1 MPKIC
6 DLIAEKAKAG
16 EDWVSYEFFPPRTE
30 QGVKNLVAR
39 FERMK
44 NARQPL
50 FCDMTWG
57 AGGTTS
63 ELTMDLTLKMKA
75 MGLEPNMHLT
85 CTNVERK
92 DVVKAL
98 QTCKDNDVRN
108 IVALRGD
115 PPHGRTLDAGCS
127 FRCQCRART
136 AHVH

>member
-44 NARQPL
+44 NARAPL

-57 AGGTTS
+57 AGGSTS

-92 DVVKAL
+92 DVIKAL
-98 QTCKDNDVRN
+98 QTCKDNDVM
-108 IVALRGD
+108 
-115 PPHGRTLDAGCS
+115 T
-127 FRCQCRART
+127 ARIMF
-136 AHVH
+136 